1 MTQLAISKLNL
12 REKIMA
18 GMESAHRSKKAW
30 GHDAIL
36 AGLAERVTGSGTR
49 AMGAYNEFSTVEHT
63 SGVVAADRTRGRIA
77 RALFAL
83 LEGWSMF
90 DEDPARQGAAS
101 RILQAVYPGTLAF
114 LDAPYYEES
123 LTLEKMLTGLAALA
137 GDVETV
143 GVGPV
148 VAALAAAQAA
158 FVSQVQARS
167 AAVAGRPETVATA
180 ARPFE
185 RDLRNLVQYLTTAYE
200 GRNLEHVLEPLVKLR
215 RATDADSPAAPPTPM
230 V

>member
-12 REKIMA
+12 REKITA
-18 GMESAHRSKKAW
+18 GMESAHRSRER
-30 GHDAIL
+30 GGGDAIL
-36 AGLAERVTGSGTR
+36 AGLADRVDASGAR
-49 AMGAYNEFSTVEHT
+49 AMRAYDEFSTVEHT
-63 SGVVAADRTRGRIA
+63 SGVVAADRRRGRVA

-83 LEGWSMF
+83 LEGWALF

-137 GDVETV
+137 TDVETV

-148 VAALAAAQAA
+148 VAALVAAQAG
-158 FVSQVQARS
+158 FVAQVQARS

-200 GRNLEHVLEPLVKLR
+200 GRDLEHALEPLVKLR
-215 RATDADSPAAPPTPM
+215 RAPGADSPAAPPTPT